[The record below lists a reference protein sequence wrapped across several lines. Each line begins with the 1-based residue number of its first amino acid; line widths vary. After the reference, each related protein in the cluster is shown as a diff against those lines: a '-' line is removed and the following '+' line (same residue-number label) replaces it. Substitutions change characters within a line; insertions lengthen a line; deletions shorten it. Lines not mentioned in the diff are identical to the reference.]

1 MMRIKTL
8 ALGAA
13 MMAAAACEAP
23 EAPVRPT
30 PYDFRLFKSDTVF
43 HWPEDRM
50 PVRVYA
56 EPVGRMVEDVAAGLQ
71 QWQRQFL
78 YGELSTVMVTDPAD
92 ADVLVFLDGP
102 VPPDVP
108 PSDDPPRAVCGGYT
122 ALPPRDIDGSG
133 NARFTDRLQISVSW
147 SVGEDPTDVVNC
159 LQRVIAHELGHAL
172 GIFDHSADPFDLM
185 HPEPSVTLPSP
196 RDQSTILTLYHL
208 PTDILP
214 WEPGA
219 FPEP

>member
-1 MMRIKTL
+1 MRLSTI
-8 ALGAA
+8 ALSAA
-13 MMAAAACEAP
+13 VVVAAACDTP
-23 EAPVRPT
+23 DAPVRPT

-43 HWPEDRM
+43 HWPQHSM

-56 EPVGRMVEDVAAGLQ
+56 EPVGNLPNDVAAGLQ

-78 YGELSTVMVTDPAD
+78 YGELSAVVVTDSAD

-108 PSDDPPRAVCGGYT
+108 PTDDPPRAVCGGYT
-122 ALPPRDIDGSG
+122 ALPPRDVDADGYV
-133 NARFTDRLQISVSW
+133 RFTDRLRISVSW
-147 SVGEDPTDVVNC
+147 SVGEDATDVTNC
-159 LQRVIAHELGHAL
+159 LQRVTAHELGHAL
-172 GIFDHSADPFDLM
+172 GIFDHSNDPFDLM
-185 HPEPSVTLPSP
+185 HPQPSVKLPSP
-196 RDQSTILTLYHL
+196 RDQATILTLYHV
-208 PTDILP
+208 PTDIFP